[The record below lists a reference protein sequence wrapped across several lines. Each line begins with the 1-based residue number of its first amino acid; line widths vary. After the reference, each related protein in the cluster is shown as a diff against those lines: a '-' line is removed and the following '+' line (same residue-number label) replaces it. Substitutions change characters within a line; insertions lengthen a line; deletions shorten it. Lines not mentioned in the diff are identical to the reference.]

1 MSQPNIKLIM
11 IERLFQNNNFQWEKV
26 IRLPQHKF
34 VSYIYSQQL
43 QSKKGQWYKRS
54 FLFCKVKKSF
64 FSFAPAVGEK
74 TTLMSIHWRG
84 KKKKKNNFSY
94 YTDILQCYYHL
105 LALCVSKKVQHISLK
120 FKKKKNNIYES
131 INSDQNTH
139 HKIIPLLSEF

>member
-84 KKKKKNNFSY
+84 KKKKKTTTFHITQTSFNVIIICLHF
-94 YTDILQCYYHL
+94 
-105 LALCVSKKVQHISLK
+105 VSVRRYSIFPWNL
-120 FKKKKNNIYES
+120 KKKKI
-131 INSDQNTH
+131 TFMKALTLT
-139 HKIIPLLSEF
+139 KIRITK